1 MKLPMECLIGVIDQ
15 SIVMYGYVDSTIF
28 CEYIMYTQTYAHVYI
43 YVSVCVMNV
52 NESVCVSD
60 LLLLRGACIGL
71 DRC

>member
-1 MKLPMECLIGVIDQ
+1 
-15 SIVMYGYVDSTIF
+15 MYA
-28 CEYIMYTQTYAHVYI
+28 QTYAHVYI